1 MRVFL
6 TLNNVKINMNIYDD
20 LAKGK
25 KFCFYKYTFEKKFK

>member
-20 LAKGK
+20 LAKG
-25 KFCFYKYTFEKKFK
+25 EKILLL